1 MTDRMEHDVELTVS
15 ALKEGP
21 VALGISGGL
30 VELGRWEERLAAAD
44 APALRE
50 IGAALAELRGE
61 LSSDGPDAAVLA
73 DLLRRLGNRTLAVA
87 AEQPAGEL
95 RSRLTE
101 PGHLLRQ
108 GAAEGP

>member
-1 MTDRMEHDVELTVS
+1 MTDPVEHDVELTVS
-15 ALKEGP
+15 ALKGGP
-21 VALGISGGL
+21 AALGLTGGL
-30 VELGRWEERLAAAD
+30 VELDRWEERLAAAD

-61 LSSDGPDAAVLA
+61 LTSDVPDADVLA
-73 DLLRRLGNRTLAVA
+73 DLLRRLGERTLAVA
-87 AEQPAGEL
+87 ADQPAGEL

-101 PGHLLRQ
+101 LGHLLRQ